1 MRNETCSYRGG
12 GVWLTDGGPMTGPD
26 QCFPSGNG
34 RSWTS
39 SGRTWNATKATA
51 LLDEHPAA
59 YKDID
64 QVMADQADL
73 VEVQHTLR
81 QVLNYKGT

>member
-1 MRNETCSYRGG
+1 MSRTQARRA
-12 GVWLTDGGPMTGPD
+12 LTVDSLRAQM
-26 QCFPSGNG
+26 
-34 RSWTS
+34 